1 MEPVRI
7 NRGMLDFG
15 KKEGK
20 GVDFGEGTWYSKRA
34 VRPDGGGEPWNGK
47 RRKKCLTNAGKSDR
61 IATFRK

>member
-1 MEPVRI
+1 MESVCVD
-7 NRGMLDFG
+7 RGMLGFG
-15 KKEGK
+15 KKGRK

-34 VRPDGGGEPWNGK
+34 VRLDGGGEPWNGK

>member
-1 MEPVRI
+1 MEAVCVD
-7 NRGMLDFG
+7 RGMLGFG
-15 KKEGK
+15 KKGGK

>member
-7 NRGMLDFG
+7 NRGMSDFG
-15 KKEGK
+15 KKGGK

-47 RRKKCLTNAGKSDR
+47 RRKKCLTNAGKSGR